1 MGKNFVIVEDDV
13 SKEGHE
19 DENLDAKQ
27 EVVLV
32 GNIHMAHYLGLDKY
46 PHCQNIDLAKLDLV
60 CNAPDHSSLVLTHPA

>member
-1 MGKNFVIVEDDV
+1 MIRNFVIVEDDV

-46 PHCQNIDLAKLDLV
+46 PHC
-60 CNAPDHSSLVLTHPA
+60 

>member
-19 DENLDAKQ
+19 DENLDAEQ

-32 GNIHMAHYLGLDKY
+32 TILIIYFF
-46 PHCQNIDLAKLDLV
+46 
-60 CNAPDHSSLVLTHPA
+60 